1 MRVSLFLVGVAEYDD
16 TPSGCNSYRD
26 WPVELEE
33 LLMMGKD
40 DEDPTIFKI
49 DFIKGV
55 DVDYS
60 DPEDDDSGSS
70 EHDQWRQ
77 RAVQEALNIMVGPTS
92 TIADLINDRT

>member
-40 DEDPTIFKI
+40 D
-49 DFIKGV
+49 
-55 DVDYS
+55 
-60 DPEDDDSGSS
+60 
-70 EHDQWRQ
+70 
-77 RAVQEALNIMVGPTS
+77 
-92 TIADLINDRT
+92 